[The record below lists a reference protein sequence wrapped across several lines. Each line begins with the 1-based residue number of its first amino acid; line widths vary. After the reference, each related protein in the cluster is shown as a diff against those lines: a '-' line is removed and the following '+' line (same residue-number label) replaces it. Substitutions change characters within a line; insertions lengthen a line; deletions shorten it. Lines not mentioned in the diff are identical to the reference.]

1 MIFVIDKSI
10 KCECSKS
17 LLLFS
22 ESLFRACMKGH
33 FVKADYHTQQWIDQT
48 ILGSVNY
55 LGDYSRQ
62 ILKKKRKFWDPTT
75 LQRTHLRNVVVGTED
90 GMTSV
95 DEMALLVDEPSEV
108 VLENGRYDWAVIRK
122 WASLY
127 KEDRALGSVL
137 DMLHQSIESHLLRGY
152 NAGGCS
158 NIENVLTVLMP
169 IYGNMYR
176 LKLTTVFDS
185 DKKSPH
191 DLTDEHAQLKN
202 FLNEKGI
209 EYHELQKREIENYFP
224 LSVYE
229 KAGYLNRPFDLDSS
243 DLNWDYVDVYKKNI
257 CPFLALKKSDIEKLC
272 DFLTRDDLESIV
284 GGKDNEIKQILLHL
298 AKYI

>member
-10 KCECSKS
+10 KCECQES

-22 ESLFRACMKGH
+22 NSLFRACMKGH
-33 FVKADYHTQQWIDQT
+33 FVRADYHTQQWIDET

-55 LGDYSRQ
+55 LGDYSCQ
-62 ILKKKRKFWDPTT
+62 ILKKEMEFWAPTT

-108 VLENGRYDWAVIRK
+108 VLENGRYDWAVIRT

-127 KEDRALGSVL
+127 KNDRALGSVF

-152 NAGGCS
+152 NAGGCN

-169 IYGNMYR
+169 IYGNLYR
-176 LKLTTVFDS
+176 LRLTTIFDS
-185 DKKSPH
+185 DKKSPL
-191 DLTDEHAQLKN
+191 DQTDEHAQLKN
-202 FLNEKGI
+202 FLNEKRI
-209 EYHELQKREIENYFP
+209 EYHELQKREMENYFP

-243 DLNWDYVDVYKKNI
+243 DLNWDYVDVFDKNV
-257 CPFLALKKSDIEKLC
+257 CSFLSLKKSDIESLC
-272 DFLTRDDLESIV
+272 DSLTRQDLESIV
-284 GGKDNEIKQILLHL
+284 GEEENEVKQILLHL